1 MFQSNRATVAKGGMH
16 ALKKGFAEETFEEI
30 LDNSAGHSSTTST
43 SEEETKEEV
52 DSLRDKIHDEHM
64 NEIENKKGKDVN
76 FFSQHQST
84 DQ

>member
-1 MFQSNRATVAKGGMH
+1 MFQAKAKRGM
-16 ALKKGFAEETFEEI
+16 AAFRNGFAENTFEEI
-30 LDNSAGHSSTTST
+30 LDNSEGHST
-43 SEEETKEEV
+43 SEEE

-76 FFSQHQST
+76 LFSQNQSI

>member
-1 MFQSNRATVAKGGMH
+1 MFQSNRATISKGGMH

-30 LDNSAGHSSTTST
+30 LDNSEGHSS

-76 FFSQHQST
+76 LFASQNQSI
-84 DQ
+84 DA